1 MIVRVSGRGQ
11 FRLDDGTLDEL
22 NRLDNDVA
30 AAVES
35 DDDQRFATALS
46 ALVGYVEHHGER
58 LPDDDLSASDHV
70 LPPPDMT
77 LAEARETFTGEGVIP
92 G

>member
-11 FRLDDGTLDEL
+11 FRLDDGALEEL
-22 NRLDNDVA
+22 NRLDNEVA
-30 AAVES
+30 GAVES
-35 DDDQRFATALS
+35 GDEQRYTSALA

-58 LPDDDLSASDHV
+58 LADADLSSSDHV
-70 LPPPDMT
+70 LPPPDLT
-77 LAEARETFTGEGVIP
+77 LAEARETFTGEGAIP